1 MGRIRDKNNIYP
13 RKWNMFEEC
22 TKSEVDCH
30 PGMARVQ
37 LHCRR
42 QSTTVPWATFDSL
55 WVYTCLQAKIRGN
68 TTIVFINHFFKV
80 LNENN
85 NFISCTFRGVHQ
97 AWHDSE
103 RFLEDS
109 GGSVG
114 YVAGRDPDSL
124 QIIYAKMEWDRA
136 RYLNY
141 ACFCFINSIPPPRTF
156 EESSSLIYTPQGT
169 LLKHRAEWY
178 GACRKGVFT
187 LNARAFIN
195 QFSRF

>member
-1 MGRIRDKNNIYP
+1 MKHVWRMHQVRGWLSPRYGSGPTSLPPPIHNSTLNHLWLSLGLHLPSSKNK
-13 RKWNMFEEC
+13 RKHNHSLH
-22 TKSEVDCH
+22 KS
-30 PGMARVQ
+30 
-37 LHCRR
+37 
-42 QSTTVPWATFDSL
+42 
-55 WVYTCLQAKIRGN
+55 
-68 TTIVFINHFFKV
+68 FFKV

-85 NFISCTFRGVHQ
+85 NFILCTFRGVHQ

-103 RFLEDS
+103 RFLEGS

-156 EESSSLIYTPQGT
+156 KESSSLIYTPQGT

-195 QFSRF
+195 QFSRL